1 MDVRT
6 IIPLIGLDHSGHLCK
21 NTRNPNPLIPFGNW
35 WLAKMEHR
43 DWGMSR
49 SDYCRRQAELL
60 FAMAF
65 AAKDPVVAER
75 IRLRA
80 EQYLVEADTS
90 DHSAEALERAI
101 DDFNDTQMR
110 GD

>member
-1 MDVRT
+1 
-6 IIPLIGLDHSGHLCK
+6 
-21 NTRNPNPLIPFGNW
+21 
-35 WLAKMEHR
+35 MEHR

-65 AAKDPVVAER
+65 AANDPVVAQK

-90 DHSAEALERAI
+90 DDSAEALERAI